1 MDKLFEVRDDL
12 FGIAERIKSIDANY
26 KIYFNGDTRRF
37 ELHNTSRKPS
47 FQLVLPYRTLDKRT
61 LDYAL
66 ESGVKN
72 KEKIIREIE
81 ENNKRLEAEHF
92 KALFEKTMSEL
103 PL

>member
-37 ELHNTSRKPS
+37 ELYNTSRKPS

-92 KALFEKTMSEL
+92 RTLFEKTMSEL